1 LKSVNIRI
9 EEVSPVKKRI
19 ICDVPWETVDNELK
33 SIYRSIGKNASV
45 PGFRK
50 GKVPLNILRSRY
62 QKEAESEAITNLV
75 TKYYADAVREN
86 NIPVVDQPSIT
97 QDGITPET
105 DFAFTA
111 DVEVAPDIEP
121 TDYAGLSLEKGEVK
135 ISKKMIQD
143 RIDQVRNMYATME
156 AVADDRDAREG
167 DHVIVDF
174 TGVVDG
180 FEREELVQKN
190 FPVQLGSHNI
200 FEEFETELTGAKKGD
215 TKEIHLVIPDTFGS
229 EELRGKSADFTVTV
243 NDIREKRVPAFD
255 EEFLKYFEKYETLD
269 DLRNDIEKSLR
280 DEEEARVKSELK
292 EAVIDQLLERNEFE
306 VPDVYVNRQ
315 IALMTYNAQRR
326 MVGGGMDPDEAINL
340 SPEMRQRFEAP
351 AVRFVKASLILDE
364 IAEKENITVGD
375 EEIDGKM
382 ADFARMYGRDV
393 ASWKETEDGEKI
405 RTRIADDLREEK
417 TVDYIIEQA
426 TVKTVTRKKS
436 KKEETA
442 E

>member
-1 LKSVNIRI
+1 MKSVNIRV
-9 EEVSPVKKRI
+9 EDVSAVKKRI

-33 SIYRSIGKNASV
+33 SIYRSIGKKASV

-50 GKVPLNILRSRY
+50 GKVPLAILQSRY

-97 QDGITPET
+97 QDGIIPDT

-111 DVEVAPDIEP
+111 DVEIAPDIEP
-121 TDYAGLSLEKGEVK
+121 KDYTGLSLEKGGVK
-135 ISKKMIQD
+135 ITKKMIQE
-143 RIDQVRNMYATME
+143 RIDQILNMYATME
-156 AVADDRDAREG
+156 AVTEDRGAKEG

-174 TGVVDG
+174 SGVVDG
-180 FEREELVQKN
+180 VEREELVQTN

-200 FEEFETELTGAKKGD
+200 FEEFETELAGAKKGD
-215 TKEIHLVIPDTFGS
+215 TKEINLVIPDTFGS
-229 EELRGKSADFTVTV
+229 EEFRAKDAVFTVTV
-243 NDIREKRVPAFD
+243 NDIREKKVPAFD
-255 EEFLKYFEKYETLD
+255 EDFLKYFDKYETLD
-269 DLRNDIEKSLR
+269 DLRNDIDKTLR

-292 EAVIDQLLERNEFE
+292 ESVLDQLLEKNEFD

-326 MVGGGMDPDEAINL
+326 MVGGGMDPDEAMNL
-340 SPEMRQRFEAP
+340 SPEMRQRFEEP
-351 AVRFVKASLILDE
+351 AIRFVKASIILDA
-364 IAEKENITVGD
+364 IADKENIAVEDT
-375 EEIDGKM
+375 EIDSKM
-382 ADFARMYGRDV
+382 ADVARMYGRDV
-393 ASWKETEDGEKI
+393 ASWKETEDGEKV

-417 TVDYIIEQA
+417 TVDYIVEQA
-426 TVKTVTRKKS
+426 TVKTVSRKKS
-436 KKEETA
+436 KKKETA